1 MSIVQ
6 EIRYNK
12 DEDKPMNPN
21 QSLEIIFMI
30 LERILD
36 YTSNLE
42 ERTPSIFDHYN
53 HDQDSDTSL
62 LSVSTTYSH
71 SSSSDSNTSSI
82 LDKLDYEDFI
92 VYAYKKLGFSSH
104 LLILSMMNLDKLL
117 TKKFILTSENIHK
130 AFFICMMETQKY
142 YEDENF
148 KNKDYAKVC
157 GITTDELL
165 ELELEF
171 MNYMDFNINIKDEEY
186 INYKNKLQ
194 NLYKKNIIISN
205 EYVQIDDEETED
217 TSF

>member
-1 MSIVQ
+1 MSVVK
-6 EIRYNK
+6 EITYN
-12 DEDKPMNPN
+12 EDKPMNPN
-21 QSLEIIFMI
+21 HSLEIIFMI
-30 LERILD
+30 LNGILD

-53 HDQDSDTSL
+53 HDQYNDTSL
-62 LSVSTTYSH
+62 LSVSTTYSD
-71 SSSSDSNTSSI
+71 SSSTDSNTSSI

-130 AFFICMMETQKY
+130 TFFMCMMETQKY

-171 MNYMDFNINIKDEEY
+171 MNYMDFNINIKE
-186 INYKNKLQ
+186 
-194 NLYKKNIIISN
+194 
-205 EYVQIDDEETED
+205 
-217 TSF
+217 